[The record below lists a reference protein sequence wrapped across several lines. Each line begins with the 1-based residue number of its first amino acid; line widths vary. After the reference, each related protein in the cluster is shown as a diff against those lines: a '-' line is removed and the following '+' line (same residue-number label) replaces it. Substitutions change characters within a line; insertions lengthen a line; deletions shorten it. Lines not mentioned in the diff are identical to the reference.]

1 MYQFIETHKKLE
13 IKNHNSIDEQLLEA
27 AKRGD
32 QKAFTSLME
41 KYKNS
46 IYHLILKI
54 VKTPEDAED
63 LTIESFAKAFDK
75 LDQYSAEYAFSTWL
89 YKISSNSC
97 IDFLRKKSVAK
108 IPLDNDNRNITDHLN
123 YSTDSTPELDLI
135 KIQRIDKI
143 QQIIQSM
150 DEIFS
155 RVIHL
160 RFIKEYSY
168 EEISNELNIPVA
180 TIKVQL
186 YRAKKQLLDKLANE
200 REHF

>member
-1 MYQFIETHKKLE
+1 
-13 IKNHNSIDEQLLEA
+13 
-27 AKRGD
+27 
-32 QKAFTSLME
+32 
-41 KYKNS
+41 
-46 IYHLILKI
+46 
-54 VKTPEDAED
+54 
-63 LTIESFAKAFDK
+63 
-75 LDQYSAEYAFSTWL
+75 
-89 YKISSNSC
+89 
-97 IDFLRKKSVAK
+97 
-108 IPLDNDNRNITDHLN
+108 LN

>member
-1 MYQFIETHKKLE
+1 
-13 IKNHNSIDEQLLEA
+13 
-27 AKRGD
+27 
-32 QKAFTSLME
+32 
-41 KYKNS
+41 
-46 IYHLILKI
+46 
-54 VKTPEDAED
+54 
-63 LTIESFAKAFDK
+63 
-75 LDQYSAEYAFSTWL
+75 
-89 YKISSNSC
+89 
-97 IDFLRKKSVAK
+97 
-108 IPLDNDNRNITDHLN
+108 
-123 YSTDSTPELDLI
+123 
-135 KIQRIDKI
+135 
-143 QQIIQSM
+143 M

>member
-1 MYQFIETHKKLE
+1 
-13 IKNHNSIDEQLLEA
+13 
-27 AKRGD
+27 
-32 QKAFTSLME
+32 ME

-89 YKISSNSC
+89 YKISSNTC

>member
-1 MYQFIETHKKLE
+1 ME

-89 YKISSNSC
+89 YKISSNTC

>member
-32 QKAFTSLME
+32 QKALTSLME

-200 REHF
+200 SEHF